1 MDRLICE
8 LIERIPHMDSYLETK
23 ETFPN
28 RKEIILSFYSIWVIF
43 LPKRRNLYR
52 RKYYLL
58 ACGYL
63 ITYSFI
69 IIDRT
74 KPDGLRL

>member
-1 MDRLICE
+1 
-8 LIERIPHMDSYLETK
+8 MDSYLEIK
-23 ETFPN
+23 ETFPD
-28 RKEIILSFYSIWVIF
+28 REEIIFSFYSNWVIF
-43 LPKRRNLYR
+43 LPIRRNSYR

-63 ITYSFI
+63 ITYSFFLF
-69 IIDRT
+69 DRP